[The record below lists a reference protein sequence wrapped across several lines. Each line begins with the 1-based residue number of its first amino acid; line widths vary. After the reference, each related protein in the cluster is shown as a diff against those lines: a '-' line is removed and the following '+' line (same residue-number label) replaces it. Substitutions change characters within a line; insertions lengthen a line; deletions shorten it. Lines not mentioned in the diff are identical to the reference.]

1 MASFEGKSI
10 IVTGGG
16 SGVGRSAAQ
25 IIADRGGLVT
35 IADVN
40 EQGGRE
46 TAALIK
52 DAGGKAIFVKTDIA
66 READVRH
73 MVDAAVSEFGKLD
86 GGFNNAAIPQH
97 NVLIADMTLEIWQ
110 RCLDIDLT
118 GTFLCVKY
126 EIEAMLKTGGGSIVN
141 TSSTC
146 GVTAFPLAA
155 EYCAAKHGVIG
166 LTKAAAL
173 DYGTKGIRV
182 NAVIPAATRTPMLM
196 KLINELPDME
206 DHLNKMHPIGR
217 YSEADEV
224 AFAAVWLLSSEAS
237 FVTGAALPVDG
248 GFTAT

>member
-10 IVTGGG
+10 IVTGAG
-16 SGVGRSAAQ
+16 SGVGRSAARIIAERGGQ
-25 IIADRGGLVT
+25 VLIADRDE
-35 IADVN
+35 A
-40 EQGGRE
+40 GGRE
-46 TAALIK
+46 TESIIRA
-52 DAGGKAIFVKTDIA
+52 AGGTGLFVRTDIA
-66 READVRH
+66 KEEDVRA
-73 MVDAAVSEFGKLD
+73 MVGAAVDAFGRLD

-97 NVLIADMTLEIWQ
+97 NVPILEMTLDIWQ
-110 RCLDIDLT
+110 RCIDIDLT

-126 EIEAMLKTGGGSIVN
+126 EIEAMLKTGGGAIVN

-166 LTKAAAL
+166 LTRAAAL
-173 DYGTKGIRV
+173 DYGTQNIRV

-196 KLINELPDME
+196 KLINELPEME
-206 DHLNKMHPIGR
+206 EHLNKMHPIGR

-224 AFAAVWLLSSEAS
+224 ALAAVWLLSNEAS

>member
-1 MASFEGKSI
+1 MSSFAGKSI

-16 SGVGRSAAQ
+16 SGVGRSAAT
-25 IIADRGGLVT
+25 IIAARGGRVVV
-35 IADVN
+35 ADQN
-40 EQGGRE
+40 ETTGME
-46 TAALIK
+46 TEKLIR
-52 DAGGKAIFVKTDIA
+52 DAGGTAVFVKTNIA
-66 READVRH
+66 SEKDVRN
-73 MVDAAVSEFGKLD
+73 MVNVAVSEFGRLD

-97 NVLIADMTLEIWQ
+97 NVKIVDMTLDIWQ
-110 RCLDIDLT
+110 KCIDIDLT

-126 EIEAMLKTGGGSIVN
+126 EIEAMLKTGGGAIVN

-166 LTKAAAL
+166 LTRAAAL
-173 DYGTKGIRV
+173 DYGTQGIRV

-196 KLINELPDME
+196 KLINELPEME

-217 YSEADEV
+217 YAEANEV
-224 AFAAVWLLSSEAS
+224 ALGAIWLLSDEAS
-237 FVTGAALPVDG
+237 FVTGTALTVDG